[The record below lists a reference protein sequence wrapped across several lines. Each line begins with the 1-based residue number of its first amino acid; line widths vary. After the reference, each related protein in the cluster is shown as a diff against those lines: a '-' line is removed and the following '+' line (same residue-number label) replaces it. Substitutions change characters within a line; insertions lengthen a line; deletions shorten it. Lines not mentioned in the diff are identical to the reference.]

1 MGIKTADSEGILEDK
16 VLFVDPTRTLQQGG
30 IVETLKDEVENPVQ
44 INLNENEEIFNEM
57 EEDKYGLESSI
68 EKEEDRPDIPK
79 IIHRR
84 RCKICM
90 EIVDDLKEHRKNVHS
105 DPILNCIDVKPA
117 GKSLNP
123 SKKRRVTGKYTSH
136 QVTSAPSVTCR
147 LTATKRGGSMR

>member
-44 INLNENEEIFNEM
+44 INLNENEEIFNE
-57 EEDKYGLESSI
+57 
-68 EKEEDRPDIPK
+68 KEEERPDIPK